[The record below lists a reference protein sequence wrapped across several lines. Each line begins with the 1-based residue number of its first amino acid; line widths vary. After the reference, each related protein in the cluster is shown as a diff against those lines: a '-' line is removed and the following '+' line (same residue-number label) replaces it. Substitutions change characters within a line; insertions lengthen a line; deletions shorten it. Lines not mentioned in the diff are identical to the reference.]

1 MSAGSAL
8 RKGYAVKF
16 GIFVLV
22 MLLVNAGLILVFGQ
36 LRSGGATTHAAEFT
50 SASGLKPGDK
60 VRIAGVPVGAV
71 SSVRLAGDHRADVE
85 FTVDDGNTLTIATRA
100 AVRYQD
106 LVGNRY
112 LELLDSP
119 GGAGSAQPLAAG
131 ETIPVERTAPALDL
145 DALLGGFKPLF
156 QALDPD
162 QVNQLSM
169 SLLEVFQGQSGTVSS
184 VLAHTGSITNTLAD
198 RDELIGRVIDN
209 LDAVLAELRGRG
221 GQFGDTLD
229 HLQQLVSGLDAD
241 RELIGAAVS
250 SVNTAT
256 GTFADLLADT
266 RPDISGTLT
275 QLGATLDPLVEQ
287 QGELNRIVESMP
299 ANYRQLVRIGAYGSF
314 FNFYLCG
321 IAMKVD
327 GAEGKPMTVNLIE
340 QKTGR
345 CAPR

>member
-1 MSAGSAL
+1 MSEQIGRRRAP
-8 RKGYAVKF
+8 GYAVKF
-16 GIFVLV
+16 GVFVAV
-22 MLLVNAGLILVFGQ
+22 MLLVNAGLVLVFGQ
-36 LRSGGATTHAAEFT
+36 IRGGGSTTYGAEFT
-50 SASGLKPGDK
+50 SASGLAPGDK
-60 VRIAGVPVGAV
+60 VRIAGVPVGSVASVELGDDRRAHVVFDV
-71 SSVRLAGDHRADVE
+71 S
-85 FTVDDGNTLTIATRA
+85 DGNTPTVATRA

-112 LELLDSP
+112 LDLLDSP
-119 GGAGSAQPLAAG
+119 GTSAPLDAGDV
-131 ETIPVERTAPALDL
+131 IPVERTAPALDL
-145 DALLGGFKPLF
+145 DALLGSFRPLF
-156 QALDPD
+156 QALDPE

-169 SLLEVFQGQSGTVSS
+169 SLLEVFQGQSGTVAS

-198 RDELIGRVIDN
+198 RDELIGRVVDN
-209 LDAVLAELRGRG
+209 LDGVLAELRGRG

-229 HLQQLVSGLDAD
+229 HLQQLVSGLAAD
-241 RELIGAAVS
+241 RDLIGDAVD

-266 RPDISGTLT
+266 RPDIAGTLT
-275 QLGATLDPLVEQ
+275 ELGASLDPVVEQ
-287 QGELNRIVESMP
+287 QDELNRIVSSMP
-299 ANYRQLVRIGAYGSF
+299 SNYRQLVRIGAYGSF

-327 GAEGKPMTVNLIE
+327 GADGTPMTVDLID

>member
-1 MSAGSAL
+1 MTEPVG
-8 RKGYAVKF
+8 RRRVPGYAVKF
-16 GIFVLV
+16 GAFVAV
-22 MLLVNAGLILVFGQ
+22 MVLVNAGLVLVFGQ
-36 LRSGGATTHAAEFT
+36 IRGGGSTAYAAEFT
-50 SASGLKPGDK
+50 SASGLGPGDT
-60 VRIAGVPVGAV
+60 VRIAGVPVG
-71 SSVRLAGDHRADVE
+71 SVASVELGDDRRAHVTFDVA
-85 FTVDDGNTLTIATRA
+85 DGNTLTVATRA

-119 GGAGSAQPLAAG
+119 GTAEPLAAEG
-131 ETIPVERTAPALDL
+131 VIPTSRTAPALDL

-156 QALDPD
+156 QALDPE

-169 SLLEVFQGQSGTVSS
+169 SLLEVFQGQSGTVGS

-198 RDELIGRVIDN
+198 RDELIGRVIEN
-209 LDAVLAELRGRG
+209 LDGVLAELRGRG

-229 HLQQLVSGLDAD
+229 HLQRLVSGLGAD
-241 RELIGAAVS
+241 RDLIGGAVD

-266 RPDISGTLT
+266 RPNIAGTLT
-275 QLGATLDPLVEQ
+275 ELSTSLDPVVEQ
-287 QGELNRIVESMP
+287 QSELDRIVSSMP
-299 ANYRQLVRIGAYGSF
+299 SNYRQLVRIGAYGSF

-327 GAEGKPMTVNLIE
+327 GANGAPMTVDLID

>member
-1 MSAGSAL
+1 MNEK
-8 RKGYAVKF
+8 RKVPGYAVKF
-16 GIFVLV
+16 GIFALV
-22 MLLVNAGLILVFGQ
+22 MVLVNAGLVLVFGQ
-36 LRSGGATTHAAEFT
+36 LRSGGSTAYAAEFT
-50 SASGLKPGDK
+50 SASGLSPGDK

-71 SSVRLAGDHRADVE
+71 SSVELGAGRRAEVE
-85 FTVDDGNTLTIATRA
+85 FTVDEGNTLTVQTRA

-119 GGAGSAQPLAAG
+119 GASEPLAAG
-131 ETIPVERTAPALDL
+131 DTIPVERTAPALDL

-169 SLLEVFQGQSGTVSS
+169 SLLEVLQGQSGTVTSL
-184 VLAHTGSITNTLAD
+184 LAHTGSITNTLAD
-198 RDELIGRVIDN
+198 RDELIGSVIEN
-209 LDAVLAELRGRG
+209 LDVVLAELRGRG

-229 HLQQLVSGLDAD
+229 QVQQLVSGLSAD
-241 RELIGAAVS
+241 REIVGGAVE

-256 GTFADLLADT
+256 GTFADLLADA
-266 RPDISGTLT
+266 RPNIAGTLT
-275 QLGATLDPLVEQ
+275 ELNTALDPIAAEQ
-287 QGELNRIVESMP
+287 AELNRIVESMP
-299 ANYRQLVRIGAYGSF
+299 SNYRQLVRIGAYGSF

-327 GAEGKPMTVNLIE
+327 GANGQPMTVDLVD
-340 QKTGR
+340 QTTGR

>member
-1 MSAGSAL
+1 MTVLGHKV
-8 RKGYAVKF
+8 RGYTVKF

-36 LRSGGATTHAAEFT
+36 VRGGGASAYAAEFT
-50 SASGLKPGDK
+50 SVSGLKSGDK

-71 SSVRLAGDHRADVE
+71 SAVELGENRRAQVE
-85 FTVDDGNTLTIATRA
+85 FTVDAGNTVTVATRA

-119 GGAGSAQPLAAG
+119 GTAEPLVEGA
-131 ETIPVERTAPALDL
+131 TIPVERTAPALDL

-156 QALDPD
+156 QALDPE
-162 QVNQLSM
+162 QVNALSM
-169 SLLEVFQGQSGTVSS
+169 SLLEVFQGQSGTVTS
-184 VLAHTGSITNTLAD
+184 VLAHTGSLTNTLAD

-209 LDAVLAELRGRG
+209 LDGVLSELRTRG
-221 GQFGDTLD
+221 GQFSGTLD

-241 RELIGAAVS
+241 RQLIGNAVT

-256 GTFADLLADT
+256 GTFADLLTNT
-266 RPDISGTLT
+266 RPNIAGTLT
-275 QLGATLDPLVEQ
+275 ELNTSLDPLIEQ

-299 ANYRQLVRIGAYGSF
+299 ANYRQLIRVGAYGSF

-327 GAEGKPMTVNLIE
+327 GADGRPITVDLVD

>member
-1 MSAGSAL
+1 M
-8 RKGYAVKF
+8 RIKGYAVKF
-16 GIFVLV
+16 GVFVVV

-36 LRSGGATTHAAEFT
+36 LRSGGATTYAAEFT
-50 SASGLKPGDK
+50 SASGLKAGDK

-71 SSVRLAGDHRADVE
+71 TSVALTEDHLGYVE
-85 FTVDDGNTLTIATRA
+85 FDLDDTHTPTRATRA

-112 LELLDSP
+112 LELLGEP
-119 GGAGSAQPLAAG
+119 TGGAGSAPPLGAG
-131 ETIPVERTAPALDL
+131 EIIPVERTAPALDL
-145 DALLGGFKPLF
+145 DALLGGFTPLF
-156 QALDPD
+156 RALDPD
-162 QVNQLSM
+162 QVNRLSM
-169 SLLEVFQGQSGTVSS
+169 SLLQVFQGQSGTVSS
-184 VLAHTGSITNTLAD
+184 VLAHTGSLTNTLAD
-198 RDELIGRVIDN
+198 RDELIGRVIGN
-209 LDAVLAELRGRG
+209 LDGVLSELRGRG
-221 GQFGDTLD
+221 GQFSDTLD

-241 RELIGAAVS
+241 RAVIGGAVT

-266 RPDISGTLT
+266 RPDLSGTLA
-275 QLGATLDPLVEQ
+275 QLDASLGPVVDQ
-287 QGELNRIVESMP
+287 QDELNRIVASMP
-299 ANYRQLVRIGAYGSF
+299 SNYRQLIRVGAYGSF

-327 GAEGKPMTVNLIE
+327 GADGKPMTVDLID